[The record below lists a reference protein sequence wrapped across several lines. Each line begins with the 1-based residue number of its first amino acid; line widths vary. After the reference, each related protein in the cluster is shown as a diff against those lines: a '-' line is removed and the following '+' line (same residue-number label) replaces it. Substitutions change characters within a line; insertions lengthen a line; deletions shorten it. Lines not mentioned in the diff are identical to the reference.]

1 MLALLF
7 YVKDVMYTVK
17 CDQIREIAPMVHLKE
32 VPHSPPFFAGY
43 FNFRGRIIPV
53 IDLTQ
58 LIAGEPCRIRLST
71 RIILADYPSRKR
83 EGHILGLMAERVTE
97 TFRKPEDAFVPPSIR
112 SKTDPYL
119 GGIVMDEGRMIQYLE
134 LPRLPD
140 CIDFL
145 PEPEDDA
152 EAGADDGEDDGDDP
166 DGD

>member
-53 IDLTQ
+53 IDLSQ
-58 LIAGEPCRIRLST
+58 LIAGEPCEIRLST

-83 EGHILGLMAERVTE
+83 DGHILGLMAERVTE
-97 TFRKPEDAFVPPSIR
+97 TLRKPEAAFVPPSIR
-112 SKTDPYL
+112 SKTAPYL
-119 GGIVMDEGRMIQYLE
+119 GGIVMDEDRMIQYLE

-145 PEPEDDA
+145 PESDEDA
-152 EAGADDGEDDGDDP
+152 EAADDGGGAGDDP